1 MPNMTLSLPE
11 DVYNIVKTHKEV
23 RWSEIARRAIEDY
36 AKKIALLNSITSE
49 SELTEDDIMALD
61 VKIKSGVQ
69 KHYKNKFSENLRHE
83 TGLIVIFSCRFF
95 YLDVKRETR
104 HRYKPDYG
112 RPLKGFHLKENYPAR
127 PVLILRSGLYRD

>member
-11 DVYNIVKTHKEV
+11 DVYRIVKAHNEV

-49 SELTEDDIMALD
+49 SELTEDDLMALD

-69 KHYKNKFSENLRHE
+69 KHYKNKFAKIAG
-83 TGLIVIFSCRFF
+83 T
-95 YLDVKRETR
+95 
-104 HRYKPDYG
+104 KPD
-112 RPLKGFHLKENYPAR
+112 
-127 PVLILRSGLYRD
+127 SS

>member
-69 KHYKNKFSENLRHE
+69 KHYKNNSAKISG
-83 TGLIVIFSCRFF
+83 T
-95 YLDVKRETR
+95 
-104 HRYKPDYG
+104 KPD
-112 RPLKGFHLKENYPAR
+112 
-127 PVLILRSGLYRD
+127 SS